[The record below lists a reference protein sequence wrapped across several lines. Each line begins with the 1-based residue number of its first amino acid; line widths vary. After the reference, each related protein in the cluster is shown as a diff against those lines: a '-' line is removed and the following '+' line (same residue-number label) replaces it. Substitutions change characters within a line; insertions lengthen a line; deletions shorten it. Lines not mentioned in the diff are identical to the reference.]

1 MVFQAKHI
9 KGKGRGVTLGFPTVN
24 LDFPE
29 DVILDDGIYA
39 AWIVIRNKT
48 YKGALHFGSVP
59 TFNQP
64 EKSMEVYLLDVTD
77 ENFPDTNNVA
87 IEIDI
92 VERLRDVKDF
102 AETDDLI
109 AQIARDVEKVNA
121 ILK

>member
-9 KGKGRGVTLGFPTVN
+9 KGNGRGVTLGFPTIN
-24 LDFPE
+24 LDFPS

-39 AWIVIRNKT
+39 AWVVIANKT
-48 YKGALHFGSVP
+48 YKGALHFGPVP
-59 TFNQP
+59 TFDQP

-77 ENFPDTNNVA
+77 ESVPDTHDVL

-109 AQIARDVEKVNA
+109 AQIADDVEKVNT